1 MKILIINPSLWIY
14 GGAERV
20 ISQLA
25 NYLTDKHHEV
35 SILCYQICDEFKH
48 SLKEA
53 RIIECRDFAELC
65 DFAKLIA
72 DDFDAINIHNEPGYL
87 TLSPKKANVTW
98 MCNEPPHL
106 DNPTPIDVER
116 QAVKD
121 FKVVVADEF
130 NKNRIDKLYNVNS
143 KIIPYGI
150 DYEFF
155 HANPNK
161 IEKNKETTFIQVGW
175 IADTKNQLRTIELF
189 KRLKVYY
196 PESKLILA
204 GKALPEYLQLV
215 RNKIAEYGLMGDVEL
230 VDFTSR
236 EKIRDL
242 YHQSHIALFP
252 IKSQGGWLS
261 VFEAISAGLSTFVSA
276 DATCSSLLKEHGLG
290 HLVCETDND
299 FMNAISEFTD
309 MMTNAQEFTKTLT
322 WENYC
327 EGMLEE
333 FKK

>member
-25 NYLTDKHHEV
+25 NYLTDRHHEV
-35 SILCYQICDEFKH
+35 SILCYQICPEFRH

-53 RIIECRDFAELC
+53 RIIECKDISELC
-65 DFAKLIA
+65 DFAKQIT

-87 TLSPKKANVTW
+87 TLFPKKANVTW

-106 DNPTPIDVER
+106 DNPIPTKEEI

-121 FKVVVADEF
+121 FKVIVADEF
-130 NKNRIDKLYNVNS
+130 NKKRLDELYNVNS

-155 HANPNK
+155 NDNPNK
-161 IEKNKETTFIQVGW
+161 IKKNKEKTFIQVGW
-175 IADTKNQLRTIELF
+175 IADTKNQLRTIEIF

-196 PESKLILA
+196 PEAKLILV
-204 GKALPEYLQLV
+204 GKALPDYLKQV
-215 RNKIAEYGLMGDVEL
+215 RDKIAEYNLMGDIEWI
-230 VDFTSR
+230 DFTSR
-236 EKIRDL
+236 EQVRDL
-242 YHQSHIALFP
+242 YHQSHVALFP

-261 VFEAISAGLSTFVSA
+261 VFEAISAGLPTYVSE
-276 DATCSSLLKEHGLG
+276 DATCSSIVKATGTG
-290 HLVCETDND
+290 YVCSTDND
-299 FMNAISEFTD
+299 FIENVVHENHDRNYNWIKE
-309 MMTNAQEFTKTLT
+309 NLT
-322 WENYC
+322 WDNYC
-327 EGMLEE
+327 ESMLEE